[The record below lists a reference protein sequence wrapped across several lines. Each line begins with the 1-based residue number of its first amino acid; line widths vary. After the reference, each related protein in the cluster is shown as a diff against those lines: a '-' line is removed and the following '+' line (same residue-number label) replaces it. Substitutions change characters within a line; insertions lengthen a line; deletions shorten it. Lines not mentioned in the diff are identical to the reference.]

1 MQPLPPITLFES
13 RFGPIR
19 HLMAPMAGISDT
31 VFRTLIREMG
41 AQAVVSE
48 LVSAEGIVRSG
59 KKTLELM
66 AYGEAERPVGIQIF
80 GHDIKT
86 LTEAARIVQGEGA
99 DFVDINFGCPVK
111 KVVCDGGGAAWLRDP
126 VELGKLLTSLKS
138 VLRIP
143 LTIKVRTG
151 WDEESRNVLEVVQV
165 AAESGVSW
173 VAIHGRTRAQ
183 GYSGVADWEL
193 IRKVAWASP
202 IPIIGNGDIITA
214 AQAQQRIDG
223 GYSHAVMIGR
233 GALKNPWIFRELMGI
248 TEGNYDFMKL
258 IQRHFELAIEKKG
271 VGRAYLS
278 LKKFLSWYAAGY
290 AYSSPFRAKVFATH
304 DIDELRALAEEFF
317 ASINHLPKRDDGQ
330 PFLMGGHG

>member
-1 MQPLPPITLFES
+1 VLPAIDLFQS
-13 RFGPIR
+13 RFGDIR
-19 HLMAPMAGISDT
+19 YLMAPMAGISDT

-41 AQAVVSE
+41 AQCVVSE
-48 LVSAEGIVRSG
+48 LVSAEGMVRRG

-66 AYGEAERPVGIQIF
+66 EFGEAERPVGIQIF
-80 GHDIKT
+80 GHDIAT

-126 VELGKLLTSLKS
+126 VALGKLLDS
-138 VLRIP
+138 VKGALRIP

-151 WDEESRNVLEVVQV
+151 WDEESRNVMDVVKV

-183 GYSGVADWEL
+183 GYSGVADWDL
-193 IRKVAWASP
+193 IRQVAWASK
-202 IPIIGNGDIITA
+202 IPVIGNGDIITS
-214 AQAQQRIDG
+214 AQARARIDEG
-223 GYSHAVMIGR
+223 FSHAVMIGR
-233 GALKNPWIFRELMGI
+233 GALKNPWIFRELSGES
-248 TEGNYDFMKL
+248 EGNYNFPAL
-258 IQRHFELAIEKKG
+258 IERHFQLAIEKKG
-271 VGRAYLS
+271 AQRAYLS

-290 AYSSPFRAKVFATH
+290 PYSSPFRAKIFASH
-304 DIDELRALAEEFF
+304 DIEELRRHSSEFF
-317 ASINHLPKRDDGQ
+317 AGISHQPKDEGQ

>member
-48 LVSAEGIVRSG
+48 LVSAEGIVRKG
-59 KKTLELM
+59 QKTLDLR

-80 GHDIKT
+80 GHDVRT
-86 LTEAARIVQGEGA
+86 LTEAARFVQGEGA

-126 VELGKLLTSLKS
+126 VELGKLLASLKS
-138 VLRIP
+138 ALRIP

-151 WDEESRNVLEVVQV
+151 WDEDSRNVAEVVHV

-173 VAIHGRTRAQ
+173 VAIHGRTRP
-183 GYSGVADWEL
+183 
-193 IRKVAWASP
+193 IR
-202 IPIIGNGDIITA
+202 DL
-214 AQAQQRIDG
+214 
-223 GYSHAVMIGR
+223 IGR
-233 GALKNPWIFRELMGI
+233 PC
-248 TEGNYDFMKL
+248 
-258 IQRHFELAIEKKG
+258 
-271 VGRAYLS
+271 
-278 LKKFLSWYAAGY
+278 AAPLF
-290 AYSSPFRAKVFATH
+290 SSPQAW
-304 DIDELRALAEEFF
+304 
-317 ASINHLPKRDDGQ
+317 
-330 PFLMGGHG
+330 